1 MKTDIFML
9 FAASALALFSCS
21 KEKSLA
27 PEQAGQ
33 MRFAVTVEG
42 DTKASMTSADLNQ
55 FYLKVTGPN
64 NAFSYFESIT
74 KDAQGNWTASR
85 PILWKDEKSSITYA
99 AASYGALGPDYLN
112 VPVTDAL
119 FSGGSNMGLLT
130 DQSTQAKLNAADL
143 LTMASTNLTFA
154 ASNKGIVPITLKHG
168 LAKVNFQLTLAA
180 EYKDNGIGLE
190 ENPIS
195 GVILHGV
202 RTSFNFKPL
211 TGEVSI
217 GASKGAVVPFASKY
231 DNTAALATFEAILVP
246 ETLAAGAL
254 SLYITV
260 NGKDFQWTN
269 STPLTFEQG
278 GEYEIPVSVD
288 YVAAPVTPDPGDTV
302 LDGAINGKFSVSAT
316 KQVYF
321 SKGNLRYA
329 SSKWSFFDNQ
339 YDYYSSYSAD
349 AWDHFGW
356 STSAT
361 TYGMNTSTDN
371 LDYSGD
377 FVDWGSNSD
386 LQTALGTG
394 WFTLTSDEWEFLFK
408 TRSASTVGGTDNG
421 RYAKAKV
428 NDVNG
433 LILFPDTYTHPDG
446 VTAPTNVNTTN
457 ASFDSNTYTVAD
469 WTKMESAGCVFLP
482 AARSRNGSTVNNP
495 GESGYYWSATPESEV
510 GALNVFIG
518 PTFMTPV
525 SKNSRKIGFS
535 VRLVKEVDAPA
546 PASGTD
552 FATITADYEAK
563 DGETLTGTLASNVKI
578 SIADGATVTL
588 KDVTINGVSDPSY
601 GWAGITCAGD
611 ATITLEGTNTVKGF
625 QRDYPGIYVPEGKT
639 LTIEGEGS
647 LNASGNG
654 YSTGIGGGYY
664 MNCGDIVINGGNI
677 TATGANYNAGIG
689 GGDGGNCGAIT
700 ITGGTV
706 TATGGGYAA
715 GIGGGNE
722 ANCGNITISG
732 GTVTATGGQFAAGI
746 GGGKRGFSGGGQC
759 GNITISG
766 GTINAT
772 GGENA
777 AGIGGGK
784 GRNDSSKSSCGT
796 ITITSGV
803 TSVTATKG
811 SSAENSIGAGSFGT
825 CGAVTI
831 EDPSKVTQN

>member
-9 FAASALALFSCS
+9 FAASALVLFSCS
-21 KEKSLA
+21 KEKSPA
-27 PEQAGQ
+27 PEQDAP

-42 DTKASMTSADLNQ
+42 TTKASMTSADLGQ

-99 AASYGALGPDYLN
+99 AASYGALGADYLN
-112 VPVTDAL
+112 IPVTNDL
-119 FSGGSNMGLLT
+119 FTSGATLDLLT

-143 LTMASTNLTFA
+143 LTMKETPLAFA
-154 ASNKGIVPITLKHG
+154 DTEDGIVPVTLKHG

-202 RTSFNFKPL
+202 STSFNFKPL
-211 TGEVSI
+211 TGEVI
-217 GASKGAVVPFASKY
+217 PQGAPIGAVVPFASTY

-246 ETLAAGAL
+246 EEFAAGAL
-254 SLYITV
+254 TLYFSV

-269 STPLTFEQG
+269 SEALKLAQG
-278 GEYEIPVSVD
+278 GEYTVPVTVD
-288 YVAAPVTPDPGDTV
+288 YPASPVTPDPGDTV
-302 LDGAINGKFSVSAT
+302 LDGAINGKFGVSAT

-371 LDYSGD
+371 SDYSGD

-394 WFTLTSDEWEFLFK
+394 WFTLTSDEWEYLFN
-408 TRSASTVGGTDNG
+408 TRSAATVGGTDNG

-428 NDVNG
+428 NDVQG

-482 AARSRNGSTVNNP
+482 AASSRNGSMVNNP

-510 GALNVFIG
+510 AALNVFIG

-535 VRLVKEVDAPA
+535 VRLVREVAAADPA
-546 PASGTD
+546 A
-552 FATITADYEAK
+552 AR
-563 DGETLTGTLASNVKI
+563 TLAEATAEDLGKI
-578 SIADGATVTL
+578 VGADGKIYDTKAAAEAVATGNAVAMIAYVGSSTEHATYTHGL
-588 KDVTINGVSDPSY
+588 AIALADESDSN
-601 GWAGITCAGD
+601 WSTAKSTC
-611 ATITLEGTNTVKGF
+611 EGKSAVTNTAWLLPSNN
-625 QRDYPGIYVPEGKT
+625 QW
-639 LTIEGEGS
+639 
-647 LNASGNG
+647 NAMFGA
-654 YSTGIGGGYY
+654 
-664 MNCGDIVINGGNI
+664 NGGDN
-677 TATGANYNAGIG
+677 TKYTGLNNELA
-689 GGDGGNCGAIT
+689 
-700 ITGGTV
+700 
-706 TATGGGYAA
+706 AA
-715 GIGGGNE
+715 GG
-722 ANCGNITISG
+722 
-732 GTVTATGGQFAAGI
+732 
-746 GGGKRGFSGGGQC
+746 
-759 GNITISG
+759 
-766 GTINAT
+766 
-772 GGENA
+772 
-777 AGIGGGK
+777 
-784 GRNDSSKSSCGT
+784 DSSKLKEQGGYWSSSENGGLYVWRVRLLYGGD
-796 ITITSGV
+796 TSW
-803 TSVTATKG
+803 G
-811 SSAENSIGAGSFGT
+811 SDYNFETYHVRACLAF
-825 CGAVTI
+825 
-831 EDPSKVTQN
+831 